1 MIGIDNTDHTKFEV
15 VPNPSAV
22 NIDRTIAGPHSDLEM
37 RDKVVCY
44 LRELLHV
51 VQSSYHED
59 VVELNFI
66 QSGSLLI
73 EFYEW
78 RRKKTQE
85 LMQALCSGHLDP
97 EDLSLVSDY
106 MSGHVNSDAIFP
118 PNGAFPLCSGSQSVS
133 LDNDS
138 EDDEDERRLDENS
151 LLKYAVD
158 EVNILKR
165 VLELKRDGLWSID
178 DSSCGTAETG
188 SIDISTS
195 ISLVPPSE
203 PTCRTYSDYMFAE
216 INWLAEDFKRERQWK
231 RVSAK
236 KLALTALKCCRD
248 KSERALKIE
257 KEEVVRIRKM
267 CAFIAKMIR
276 DWWRQMDKIVQAKQ
290 QVRLTAKRQ
299 QAISSHLGQ
308 VLETTE
314 EYTRWLTE
322 GITSSKPEKTIV
334 SSIKS
339 SGGNNQNENVSDSGQ
354 RILKSPVKEL
364 DTSDEEF
371 TADEVALT
379 EVDDEETIEQ
389 EEKIATEDQHGSE
402 TSTAVELEQLASDAD
417 CPLEDLLPPGYL
429 EFITSNS
436 SVIPEA
442 QYSSASEVNDSGEP
456 YNRDRIEAHTC
467 SSEIPKECQ
476 YSEKSEETKYE
487 ANVSVSEKKEL
498 DILKLEV
505 SLSVKETMINSAN
518 KDEPNLEIASNTFDV
533 ESNSQS
539 LLTKE
544 IDDADNEVDLANSNV
559 NECSSVKNGSVIT
572 LKKLMD
578 HEVNASVM
586 EAENNTDVVFT
597 NSKCEETQ
605 KSSCQTSA
613 GEPNVESTTNEGKN
627 VSSGV
632 GLATV
637 SSPFLLSG
645 GNLREYQLVGLSW
658 LVATYD
664 KRLNGILADEMGLG
678 KTIQTISLLA
688 YLACERGVWGPHL
701 IVVPTSVILNW
712 EVEFKRWCPSFKILT
727 YFGNMKERKCKRK
740 GWTKTNAFHVCI
752 TSYRLAIQDAIAF
765 KRKKW
770 KYLILDEAQNIKNF
784 KSQRWQT
791 LLTFNSQRRLLLT
804 GTPLQNSLMELWS
817 LMHFLMPNIFQSH
830 RDFQEWFASPI
841 TGMIEGNT
849 DHNELLV
856 QRLHKV
862 LRPFLL
868 RRLKADVERQ
878 LPRKYEH
885 VIMCRLSRRQRFLYD
900 DFMSLGSTQE
910 TLKSGQFL
918 SVMNIL
924 MQLRKVCNHPNLFET
939 RPIISP
945 FRVADSYLTYSLPR
959 LLVSMSHP
967 FLVFAPSSNGSRSVF
982 GSASAFSDPD
992 LDWLDTAGSVAR
1004 LLGQTMNLVEM
1015 ARDLPGFVAKRC
1027 RQLCARENLITI
1039 IDSSDVID
1047 DVTSQRIQFNE
1058 MKKSRKS
1065 QGEYLNRSPFFDSK
1079 CFVYSD
1085 GYYPA
1090 LSSPTNLEPTIV
1102 KVDFPKNSWDIGMPK
1117 SCLRRRFVE
1126 RHNRLL
1132 LMSRIN
1138 ERRCDLT
1145 FKSHSN
1151 DVGTYWDHGTHIG
1164 PDLIFLINRLMLEKP
1179 SEDLQD
1185 VHIYPGLINGTVCCR
1200 QSLHTWPVKSSSL
1213 SSVISSTVDQISCF
1227 EGNIHQMSSLSLE
1240 SIGSRRTSY
1249 LQSSHSLR
1257 EMLHSPGD
1265 YLNDL
1270 REILKRFVFV
1280 VPAVI
1285 SSGCL
1290 HPSFFPMNS
1299 SEYHERKTFNRLT
1312 TWSPQ
1317 MWLMPSKLH
1326 QLVMSC
1332 RIQFPDPRLIQY
1344 DCGKLQRLHSLLREL
1359 KSGNHRVLIF
1369 TQMARMLD
1377 ILEQFLAYHGHRYL
1391 RLDGTTKVE
1400 QRQVLMERF
1409 NQDSQIFVFILSTRS
1424 GGLGINL
1431 TGADTVIFYDSDWN
1445 PTMDAQAQDRCHRI
1459 GQTRDVHIYRLISE
1473 RTVEENILRK
1483 ANQKRFLSD
1492 VAIEGGKFTTA
1503 FFKQNTITELFAEP
1517 SGLQDL
1523 AKMKG
1528 SATLVETSSLPH
1540 SDKKGTDSNFG
1551 SVPQS
1556 EDRVAVTGIVREI
1569 RPAGCM
1575 LSSTS
1580 ASPRDVSANESTGP
1594 ISNSEAQLE
1603 ALLDAC
1609 EEESDRIATRRV
1621 LDEAKA
1627 DLAEFEEK
1635 SPYNEDNNDSIIADD
1650 NNSSNIPSVT
1660 AIEPFSCLRNCLQ
1673 QSDEVNTASQN
1684 TNETLET
1691 IEQIVERELLGFESQ
1706 LKPVERFG
1714 VRQVEEQREH
1724 MLNEQLDMAD
1734 AELIESEKV
1743 WHLEKLK
1750 ALHEADERRA
1760 DLEDDDMFYC
1770 CGKYDLSSQLAELER
1785 LERIRMEET
1794 NDPDASINLL
1804 DSGQIFSSGRS
1815 KYPRKRP
1822 YDSCSTA
1829 HKTQARQVVCPGL
1842 SRTNKSTRSTS
1853 VGKVHKR
1860 LRLDKPKKPID
1871 ITFVSDSEKDE
1882 ININQDISKRGKS
1895 TNQSTQID
1903 IIESSKTGI
1912 EAFVEKMHFPPTV
1925 HSKRFH
1931 KSGIRNNNLYSRSNN
1946 PQSKTGACLQ
1956 QDVISSRKLEK
1967 NYLSSRSYPV
1977 PELSEEN
1984 VSYKGLEEIRHFD
1997 QSHYQYN
2004 RSTIQT
2010 QKRVDRRNTEC
2021 HLPDKVFRFDE
2032 PNSVIFSNHYDP
2044 ENVAHEEIVEANNL
2058 VELPFN
2064 QQSNNVLSDAFEVS
2078 VGSSIKLQ
2086 SERIPGFHND
2096 FPASE
2101 GLSPTGL
2108 SCPKYVG
2115 PPTTTTPGIHL
2126 QNRYQKSPDIPFR
2139 LLSPTTPLVQH
2150 PPEPMIPVQSIP
2162 DGSHLNLTAR
2172 QVLASTGQPVFVIT
2186 RQMKTPSGEI
2196 YQQRFTHPVAPPP
2209 QFTRMVYRLQ
2219 KPSGIAS
2226 RTSTLLETNRIR
2238 QPQLPTESSIT
2249 CRPTVLSNSPTAGT
2263 LVMRPAT
2270 KTINANVS
2278 PDPGLQ
2284 DMATSV
2290 QHFAQPPRFSAN
2302 GIKCATSIPVI
2313 RMINCDANKTSPIIR
2328 LVTSEINHINNDV
2341 THSHNSQSVS
2351 ALLTPTNTVRIGN
2364 TVRLIPNHI
2373 SNSNTQVIRLQ
2384 RVVSNLTHPKNT

>member
-1 MIGIDNTDHTKFEV
+1 MVEINNSVHKSMRGS
-15 VPNPSAV
+15 NPS
-22 NIDRTIAGPHSDLEM
+22 NINIEAATRTHSDLDI
-37 RDKVVCY
+37 RNKAACC
-44 LRELLHV
+44 LRQLLHTI
-51 VQSSYHED
+51 QSSYHED

-106 MSGHVNSDAIFP
+106 MSGHVTSDAIFP
-118 PNGAFPLCSGSQSVS
+118 PNGSLSPCVGSQVVS

-138 EDDEDERRLDENS
+138 EDEEEERRLDENS
-151 LLKYAVD
+151 LLKYATE
-158 EVNILKR
+158 EVVILKR
-165 VLELKRDGLWSID
+165 ILELRRNGLWSTD
-178 DSSCGTAETG
+178 DPPCGTTECSNTN
-188 SIDISTS
+188 IQTN
-195 ISLVPPSE
+195 ISLAPPSE
-203 PTCRTYSDYMFAE
+203 PICRTYSDYMFAE

-236 KLALTALKCCRD
+236 KLSLTALKCYRD
-248 KSERALKIE
+248 KSERALRIE

-267 CAFIAKMIR
+267 CSFIARMVR

-322 GITSSKPEKTIV
+322 GITSSKPIQTNASTNSYV
-334 SSIKS
+334 N
-339 SGGNNQNENVSDSGQ
+339 NNQDENVPGHGQPVSKSHVTESD
-354 RILKSPVKEL
+354 
-364 DTSDEEF
+364 DEF
-371 TADEVALT
+371 TVDEVAFA
-379 EVDDEETIEQ
+379 EAEDDEETIEQ
-389 EEKIATEDQHGSE
+389 EEKIAMEGQHGSQM
-402 TSTAVELEQLASDAD
+402 STTVELEQLAADAN

-436 SVIPEA
+436 SVRTQSIPINEVKNSVETDDRKKEQA
-442 QYSSASEVNDSGEP
+442 NKICRVDTDFPECPNECLYSKK
-456 YNRDRIEAHTC
+456 IEGTKNVTD
-467 SSEIPKECQ
+467 IPIP
-476 YSEKSEETKYE
+476 
-487 ANVSVSEKKEL
+487 EKKEVNILHLETCIPIEEQIVIGVDKSKRNSESDSDTPDVESDSPSKEIEGVDSEVEL
-498 DILKLEV
+498 DKNLNNCLSVKSDSEV
-505 SLSVKETMINSAN
+505 SLTKLVDNVVNDVTKAKCNAN
-518 KDEPNLEIASNTFDV
+518 IVPTN
-533 ESNSQS
+533 
-539 LLTKE
+539 
-544 IDDADNEVDLANSNV
+544 
-559 NECSSVKNGSVIT
+559 NEC
-572 LKKLMD
+572 
-578 HEVNASVM
+578 
-586 EAENNTDVVFT
+586 AE
-597 NSKCEETQ
+597 SQ
-605 KSSCQTSA
+605 KPSCQTSVN
-613 GEPNVESTTNEGKN
+613 EENVESTTNEGLD

-637 SSPFLLSG
+637 SPPFLLSG

-727 YFGNMKERKCKRK
+727 YFGSMKERKHKRK

-752 TSYRLAIQDAIAF
+752 TSYRLAIQDSIAF

-878 LPRKYEH
+878 LPKKYEH

-900 DFMSLGSTQE
+900 DFMSLGSTQD

-967 FLVFAPSSNGSRSVF
+967 FLVFAPRSNGGRSAV

-1004 LLGQTMNLVEM
+1004 LLGQTVNLVEM
-1015 ARDLPGFVAKRC
+1015 ARDLPGFAARRC
-1027 RQLCARENLITI
+1027 YQLRGRENLITI

-1047 DVTSQRIQFNE
+1047 DVTSQRIELNAI
-1058 MKKSRKS
+1058 KKSQKS
-1065 QGEYLNRSPFFDSK
+1065 HGEYLNKSPFFDSK
-1079 CFVYSD
+1079 CINLGYFD

-1090 LSSPTNLEPTIV
+1090 LSSPTHLEPTVI
-1102 KVDFPKNSWDIGMPK
+1102 KVDFPKNNWDIGMPK
-1117 SCLRRRFVE
+1117 SCLRRRLVE
-1126 RHNRLL
+1126 RQNRLS

-1138 ERRCDLT
+1138 ERRCDLVST
-1145 FKSHSN
+1145 SHSN
-1151 DVGTYWDHGTHIG
+1151 DIGTYWDHGTHIG
-1164 PDLIFLINRLMLEKP
+1164 PDLVSLINRLMLEKP
-1179 SEDLQD
+1179 VTNSHNVQ
-1185 VHIYPGLINGTVCCR
+1185 IYPGLINGAIYCQ
-1200 QSLHTWPVKSSSL
+1200 QSLYTWPAKGCVMNPI
-1213 SSVISSTVDQISCF
+1213 VNQVSCF
-1227 EGNIHQMSSLSLE
+1227 ESNAHRISSLNMQSTN
-1240 SIGSRRTSY
+1240 SRRAYWPQLSR
-1249 LQSSHSLR
+1249 SLR
-1257 EMLHSPGD
+1257 EMLHSPCD

-1285 SSGCL
+1285 SSGFTLQVSNHALEHQFMSQETRIRDMLLTSGCL
-1290 HPSFFPMNS
+1290 PSCFPVNS
-1299 SEYHERKTFNRLT
+1299 SDNRDRNFSNRLPS
-1312 TWSPQ
+1312 WSPQ

-1344 DCGKLQRLHSLLREL
+1344 DCGKLQRLNSLLREL

-1424 GGLGINL
+1424 GGLGVNL

-1503 FFKQNTITELFAEP
+1503 FFKQNTITELFAQP

-1523 AKMKG
+1523 AKIKG
-1528 SATLVETSSLPH
+1528 SLTPKDTSSIVQ
-1540 SDKKGTDSNFG
+1540 SECMDSNLESSSQVENQVLVTRSG
-1551 SVPQS
+1551 RQIHSADCMSIPAIISPSESVGF
-1556 EDRVAVTGIVREI
+1556 T
-1569 RPAGCM
+1569 
-1575 LSSTS
+1575 L
-1580 ASPRDVSANESTGP
+1580 
-1594 ISNSEAQLE
+1594 NSEAQLE

-1609 EEESDRIATRRV
+1609 EEESDRIAARRV

-1627 DLAEFEEK
+1627 DLAEFDEK
-1635 SPYNEDNNDSIIADD
+1635 LPYDEDNTETVSTGDINDPS
-1650 NNSSNIPSVT
+1650 IPSIT
-1660 AIEPFSCLRNCLQ
+1660 EIDPLSRLQ
-1673 QSDEVNTASQN
+1673 IGFQPSDEDHAQN
-1684 TNETLET
+1684 TNSTQET
-1691 IEQIVERELLGFESQ
+1691 IEQIVERELIGFESQ

-1734 AELIESEKV
+1734 AELMESEKV

-1750 ALHEADERRA
+1750 ALHEADEQRA
-1760 DLEDDDMFYC
+1760 ELEDDDMFYC

-1785 LERIRMEET
+1785 LERIRMEEAS
-1794 NDPDASINLL
+1794 DADESVNLL
-1804 DSGQIFSSGRS
+1804 DSSQVFSSGRS

-1822 YDSCSTA
+1822 YDSSSSVLKVPAPQMEC
-1829 HKTQARQVVCPGL
+1829 
-1842 SRTNKSTRSTS
+1842 SRTIQSNKSTAKISG
-1853 VGKVHKR
+1853 VGKIHKR
-1860 LRLDKPKKPID
+1860 QRLNKQKKPVD
-1871 ITFVSDSEKDE
+1871 ITFVCDSEKEE
-1882 ININQDISKRGKS
+1882 IKKYDVSKGSKCGI
-1895 TNQSTQID
+1895 QSKQID
-1903 IIESSKTGI
+1903 ITENGKTGI
-1912 EAFVEKMHFPPTV
+1912 EAFVEKMHFPPV
-1925 HSKRFH
+1925 IQNKGFP
-1931 KSGIRNNNLYSRSNN
+1931 KSDVLQVNNLLSRTNSH
-1946 PQSKTGACLQ
+1946 QSKIGTPSQEGVL
-1956 QDVISSRKLEK
+1956 SSYKPKRDC
-1967 NYLSSRSYPV
+1967 LSSRRYLYPKIYD
-1977 PELSEEN
+1977 EN
-1984 VSYKGLEEIRHFD
+1984 EGYRGPEEIRHYD
-1997 QSHYQYN
+1997 TWDHPHSRNITSTTQS
-2004 RSTIQT
+2004 
-2010 QKRVDRRNTEC
+2010 QKRVNGRNTGC
-2021 HLPDKVFRFDE
+2021 HLPDKMFRLDT
-2032 PNSVIFSNHYDP
+2032 PNSKISPEYDP
-2044 ENVAHEEIVEANNL
+2044 ENVAHEEVVEASNL
-2058 VELPFN
+2058 VELPSIH
-2064 QQSNNVLSDAFEVS
+2064 QSHNDLSNTFGAV
-2078 VGSSIKLQ
+2078 VGSSTKLQ
-2086 SERIPGFHND
+2086 SDLMHGFHND
-2096 FPASE
+2096 IAASE
-2101 GLSPTGL
+2101 VFSPTDIPR
-2108 SCPKYVG
+2108 SPNYFS
-2115 PPTTTTPGIHL
+2115 PSTAPAIRL
-2126 QNRYQKSPDIPFR
+2126 QNRYHKPPNIPFR
-2139 LLSPTTPLVQH
+2139 FISTTAPPIQH
-2150 PPEPMIPVQSIP
+2150 PPEPVIPVQSIP
-2162 DGSHLNLTAR
+2162 DGSHLNLTAK
-2172 QVLASTGQPVFVIT
+2172 QVLVSTGQPVFVIT
-2186 RQMKTPSGEI
+2186 RQMKTPTGGI
-2196 YQQRFTHPVAPPP
+2196 YQQRFTHPVVPPP

-2219 KPSGIAS
+2219 KPTEFVS
-2226 RTSTLLETNRIR
+2226 RTSGYLETSQVR
-2238 QPQLPTESSIT
+2238 QPQLTTESIIT
-2249 CRPTVLSNSPTAGT
+2249 CRPTALNNSLSATGT
-2263 LVMRPAT
+2263 LVLRQITKTTSARSESSDSGLQNTLTAT
-2270 KTINANVS
+2270 KQFT
-2278 PDPGLQ
+2278 
-2284 DMATSV
+2284 
-2290 QHFAQPPRFSAN
+2290 QPARFSAN
-2302 GIKCATSIPVI
+2302 GIRCGTSIPVI
-2313 RMINCDANKTSPIIR
+2313 RMINCDANKTNPIIR
-2328 LVTSEINHINNDV
+2328 LVSPP
-2341 THSHNSQSVS
+2341 Q
-2351 ALLTPTNTVRIGN
+2351 
-2364 TVRLIPNHI
+2364 
-2373 SNSNTQVIRLQ
+2373 
-2384 RVVSNLTHPKNT
+2384 K